1 MNVLIA
7 EEIIIRFD
15 YALNS
20 LCVLTSDCVLVAN
33 GLIVV
38 QSKATLIIKLD
49 MTQRIVKHTTSSV
62 QLSAS

>member
-7 EEIIIRFD
+7 EEIIISFD

-20 LCVLTSDCVLVAN
+20 LCIPTSNCVLVAN

-38 QSKATLIIKLD
+38 QSKTTLIIKLG
-49 MTQRIVKHTTSSV
+49 MI
-62 QLSAS
+62 